1 MYEFKNRIQLIGH
14 LGQDP
19 EIKIINNDRKLAKL
33 NIATNDQ
40 YVTKDGV
47 KKEDTQWHSVN
58 IWGKSAET
66 AEKYLKKG
74 AEIYVEG
81 KLIYNTYVDKD
92 GVKRTRAEIE
102 ASGFLVLSPKP
113 KKEPIA
119 A

>member
-19 EIKIINNDRKLAKL
+19 EIKTFNNDRKLAKL

-74 AEIYVEG
+74 TEIYLEG
-81 KLIYNTYVDKD
+81 KLVYNSYVDKD
-92 GVKRTRAEIE
+92 GVKRYRADIE
-102 ASGFLVLSPKP
+102 ASGFLILSPK
-113 KKEPIA
+113 KNKETIA